1 MRNPNFQEPELKRRW
16 RRMNILREPEPQRRW
31 RRMNILREEKK
42 LWRKGFKRVAGLDE
56 AGRGPLAGP
65 VVAAAVIIQ
74 STLGHSPTG
83 EAKYKIQNTRIRDSK
98 QLSAK
103 QRDIFFQL
111 ITKNKNIKWGI
122 GRVSEKVI
130 DKINILEA
138 TKLAMIKAVK
148 NLETEFPFME
158 AKVKMKG
165 VKKSFSSFVSS
176 STRRSKSSSPF
187 KNQNHKSKLKVDF
200 LVLDGN
206 FTLPAEALA
215 KAGINPLI
223 SQKSIIKG
231 DEKVFSVAAA
241 SILAKVARDRIMVCC
256 HKKYP
261 QYRFDIHKGYPTKY
275 HCKMIRKYG
284 PCKIHRKTF
293 APLKRFS

>member
-1 MRNPNFQEPELKRRW
+1 
-16 RRMNILREPEPQRRW
+16 
-31 RRMNILREEKK
+31 MNILREEKK

-148 NLETEFPFME
+148 NLE
-158 AKVKMKG
+158 KRS
-165 VKKSFSSFVSS
+165 VKKSHDRGKFCH
-176 STRRSKSSSPF
+176 R
-187 KNQNHKSKLKVDF
+187 DF